1 METSLEKFWDQV
13 LERLQLQLSR
23 PTFETWIKPA
33 VVEALEADRLVIC
46 TPNPFARNWLQKYYV
61 QTIAEVVQSLLG
73 YPVEIQITVRSGEE
87 AENSGA
93 NEVLWPLP
101 PNGSSS
107 GPMSGPMNGPIGS
120 PTDAPEPGA
129 VLGGSMGSPLA
140 ASVAPIASRLKQ
152 TELNPKYVF
161 SRFVVGANNRM
172 AHAASLAVAESP
184 GREFNPLFL
193 CGGVGLGKTHLM
205 QAIGH
210 YRLEI
215 NPNARIFYVSTE
227 QFTND
232 LISAIRKDSMQS
244 FREHYRAVDV
254 LLVDDIQFIEGK
266 EYTQEEF
273 FHTFNTLHEAGKQ
286 VVLAS
291 DRPPNLIPRLQER
304 LCSRFSMGLIA
315 DIQSPDLETR
325 MAILQKKAEY
335 ENMRL
340 PRQVIEYIAASYTSN
355 IRELEGALIR
365 AVAYVSISGLPMTVE
380 SIAPVLNPPSDQVEA
395 SPETVMQA
403 VSETFGVSIDDL
415 KSSSRRREISV
426 ARQIGMYLMRQ
437 HTDLSLPKIGEV
449 FGGKDHTTVLYS
461 CEKITQQKEADSDLA
476 RSLRQLS
483 DRISLSSQAQKQP
496 RK

>member
-1 METSLEKFWDQV
+1 MASYTQHLGLEQVVETSLEKFWHQV
-13 LERLQLQLSR
+13 LEQLQLQLSR

-33 VVEALEADRLVIC
+33 VLEQLEADRLVIC

-61 QTIAEVVQSLLG
+61 KTIAEVAAAILG
-73 YPVEIQITVRSGEE
+73 HAVEIQIVVRSSE
-87 AENSGA
+87 AEST
-93 NEVLWPLP
+93 ELFWPLP
-101 PNGSSS
+101 VEA
-107 GPMSGPMNGPIGS
+107 
-120 PTDAPEPGA
+120 PTQEPLPEAPLPDAPP
-129 VLGGSMGSPLA
+129 
-140 ASVAPIASRLKQ
+140 SRLKQ
-152 TELNPKYVF
+152 TDLNNRYIF

-215 NPNARIFYVSTE
+215 NPDARIFYVSTE

-244 FREHYRAVDV
+244 FRDHYRAVDV

-340 PRQVIEYIAASYTSN
+340 PRAVIEYIASSYTSN

-380 SIAPVLNPPSDQVEA
+380 SIAPILNPPSDQVEA
-395 SPETVMQA
+395 SPESILNAIT
-403 VSETFGVSIDDL
+403 ETYGISIEEL

-461 CEKITQQKEADSDLA
+461 CEKITQQKEVDGDLA
-476 RSLRQLS
+476 RNLRQLS
-483 DRISLSSQAQKQP
+483 DRISLASQARSQKL

>member
-1 METSLEKFWDQV
+1 MEVELTEIESFWSEA
-13 LERLQLQLSR
+13 LERLQLLLSR
-23 PTFETWIKPA
+23 PTYEAWIKTA
-33 VVEALEADRLVIC
+33 VVEELSDKRLILR
-46 TPNPFARNWLQKYYV
+46 TPNPFARNWLQKYYIK
-61 QTIAEVVQSLLG
+61 TITEVIHEILGRPVDIIMTVACDDNGNPVDPDFFLAFQAE
-73 YPVEIQITVRSGEE
+73 
-87 AENSGA
+87 AF
-93 NEVLWPLP
+93 PLNPAAP
-101 PNGSSS
+101 P
-107 GPMSGPMNGPIGS
+107 
-120 PTDAPEPGA
+120 A
-129 VLGGSMGSPLA
+129 
-140 ASVAPIASRLKQ
+140 APIAAEPGNGERRRSS
-152 TELNPKYVF
+152 ELNPKYVF
-161 SRFVVGANNRM
+161 SRLVVGSNNRM

-215 NPNARIFYVSTE
+215 CPSSRVFYVSTE

-232 LISAIRKDSMQS
+232 LITAIRRDNMQS
-244 FREHYRAVDV
+244 FREHYRAADV

-291 DRPPNLIPRLQER
+291 DRPPNQIPRLQER

-315 DIQSPDLETR
+315 DIQAPDLETR

-340 PRQVIEYIAASYTSN
+340 PREVIEYIASSYTSN

-365 AVAYVSISGLPMTVE
+365 AVAYISIAGLPMTVDN
-380 SIAPVLNPPSDQVEA
+380 IAPVLNPPVEQVEA
-395 SPETVMQA
+395 SP
-403 VSETFGVSIDDL
+403 DDVLMVIAENFDVPIEEL
-415 KSSSRRREISV
+415 KGNSRRREVST
-426 ARQIGMYLMRQ
+426 ARQVGMYLMRQ

-449 FGGKDHTTVLYS
+449 FGGKDHTTVMYS
-461 CEKITQQKEADSDLA
+461 CDKIAQLKDNDPAMAQT
-476 RSLRQLS
+476 LRQLS
-483 DRISLSSQAQKQP
+483 DRINVASQSRHQGKQ
-496 RK
+496 

>member
-1 METSLEKFWDQV
+1 MEQV
-13 LERLQLQLSR
+13 LENFWSQVLDRLQLQLSP
-23 PTFETWIKPA
+23 PTFETWIKSA
-33 VVEALEADRLVIC
+33 TVEQPDDQTLVIY
-46 TPNPFARNWLQKYYV
+46 TPNPFARNWLQKYYFK
-61 QTIAEVVQSLLG
+61 TITDVVRDVIG
-73 YPVEIQITVRSGEE
+73 YPIDIQIRVKQGSDADQSADAGQM
-87 AENSGA
+87 N
-93 NEVLWPLP
+93 NDMMWPLP
-101 PNGSSS
+101 QELPPIEPAPPMSS
-107 GPMSGPMNGPIGS
+107 GPARAKSS
-120 PTDAPEPGA
+120 TD
-129 VLGGSMGSPLA
+129 
-140 ASVAPIASRLKQ
+140 
-152 TELNPKYVF
+152 LNPKYVF
-161 SRFVVGANNRM
+161 SRFVVGSNNRM
-172 AHAASLAVAESP
+172 AHAAALAVAESP

-215 NPNARIFYVSTE
+215 NPNAKIFYVSTE

-232 LISAIRKDSMQS
+232 LIAAIRKDSMQS
-244 FREHYRAVDV
+244 FREHYRQVDV

-273 FHTFNTLHEAGKQ
+273 FHTFNTLHEGGRQ

-291 DRPPNLIPRLQER
+291 DRPPSQIPRLQER

-315 DIQSPDLETR
+315 DIQPPDLETR

-340 PRQVIEYIAASYTSN
+340 PRDIIEYIASSYTSN

-365 AVAYVSISGLPMTVE
+365 AVAYISISGLPMTVE
-380 SIAPVLNPPSDQVEA
+380 NIAPVLNPPNEQVEA
-395 SPETVMQA
+395 TPEAVIAA
-403 VSETFGVSIDDL
+403 VSETLGISIEEL

-437 HTDLSLPKIGEV
+437 HTNLSLPKIGEA
-449 FGGKDHTTVLYS
+449 FGGKDHTTVMHS
-461 CEKITQQKEADSDLA
+461 CGKITQQKETDLDLS
-476 RSLRQLS
+476 RTLRQLS
-483 DRISLSSQAQKQP
+483 DRINLSGQSPPQ

>member
-1 METSLEKFWDQV
+1 VETSLESFWEQV

-33 VVEALEADRLVIC
+33 MAERLDQTSLVIC

-61 QTIAEVVQSLLG
+61 KAIAEVVQEILG
-73 YPVEIQITVRSGEE
+73 YPVEIHIAVK
-87 AENSGA
+87 
-93 NEVLWPLP
+93 
-101 PNGSSS
+101 
-107 GPMSGPMNGPIGS
+107 
-120 PTDAPEPGA
+120 PGA
-129 VLGGSMGSPLA
+129 ASEA
-140 ASVAPIASRLKQ
+140 ADATEMMWSAPAAETPAAETPAIAQRLRHSD
-152 TELNPKYVF
+152 LNPKSVF
-161 SRFVVGANNRM
+161 SRFVVGSNNRM

-215 NPNARIFYVSTE
+215 DSASKIFYVSTE
-227 QFTND
+227 KFTND
-232 LISAIRKDSMQS
+232 LIAAIRKDSMQS
-244 FREHYRAVDV
+244 FREHYREVDV

-291 DRPPNLIPRLQER
+291 DRPPSQIPRLQER

-315 DIQSPDLETR
+315 DIQPPDLETR

-335 ENMRL
+335 DNIRL
-340 PRQVIEYIAASYTSN
+340 ARNVIEYIASTYTSN

-365 AVAYVSISGLPMTVE
+365 AVAYTSISGLPMTVE
-380 SIAPVLNPPSDQVEA
+380 NIAPVLNPPSEQVEA
-395 SPETVMQA
+395 SPETVMAA
-403 VSETFGVSIDDL
+403 VSETYKISIEDL
-415 KSSSRRREISV
+415 KGNSRRREISV
-426 ARQIGMYLMRQ
+426 ARQIGMFLMRQ

-449 FGGKDHTTVLYS
+449 FGGKDHTTVMYS
-461 CEKITQQKEADSDLA
+461 CEKITQLKNTDPDLA
-476 RSLRQLS
+476 RNLRQLS
-483 DRISLSSQAQKQP
+483 DRISFSNQAQS

>member
-1 METSLEKFWDQV
+1 VETTLEVFWEQV

-23 PTFETWIKPA
+23 PTFETWIKSA
-33 VVEALEADRLVIC
+33 TAEELDDKRLVIC
-46 TPNPFARNWLQKYYV
+46 TPNTFARSWIQKYYIKAIV
-61 QTIAEVVQSLLG
+61 DVVTEMLG
-73 YPVEIQITVRSGEE
+73 YPVEIHISVRPGADAEE
-87 AENSGA
+87 FPDSMD
-93 NEVLWPLP
+93 VLWPLP
-101 PNGSSS
+101 VE
-107 GPMSGPMNGPIGS
+107 
-120 PTDAPEPGA
+120 PTESTEPPTTA
-129 VLGGSMGSPLA
+129 KL
-140 ASVAPIASRLKQ
+140 RH
-152 TELNPKYVF
+152 TELNHKYVF
-161 SRFVVGANNRM
+161 SRFVVGATNRM

-215 NPNARIFYVSTE
+215 DPNARIFYVSTE

-286 VVLAS
+286 VVIAS
-291 DRPPNLIPRLQER
+291 DRPPSQIPRLQER

-340 PRQVIEYIAASYTSN
+340 PRDVIDYIASSYTSN

-380 SIAPVLNPPSDQVEA
+380 NISPVLNPPSDQVEA
-395 SPETVMQA
+395 SPDSVIKA
-403 VSETFGVSIDDL
+403 VSEMYNVSIEDL
-415 KSSSRRREISV
+415 KGSSRRREISV
-426 ARQIGMYLMRQ
+426 ARQIGMFLMRQ
-437 HTDLSLPKIGEV
+437 HTDLSLPKVGEV
-449 FGGKDHTTVLYS
+449 FGGKDHTTVMYS
-461 CEKITQQKEADSDLA
+461 CEKIANQKDTDVELA

-483 DRISLSSQAQKQP
+483 DRISLASQPEKS